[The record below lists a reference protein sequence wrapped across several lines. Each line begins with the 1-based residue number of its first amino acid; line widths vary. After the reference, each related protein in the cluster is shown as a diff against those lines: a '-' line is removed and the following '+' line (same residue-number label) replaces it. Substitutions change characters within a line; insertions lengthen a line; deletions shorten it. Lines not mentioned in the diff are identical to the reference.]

1 MHLTQKD
8 WIASA
13 FALRASADGVG
24 ARAPRNDGGRFPPS
38 FPRHCERSEAIQ
50 EPRKYALVSS
60 TRVGPTGPALGRPD
74 DRLRPVQNSQSRA
87 PSVRLPTTIPQRP
100 VAVGIVVVS
109 TGLAGLP
116 SACCDG
122 GSRARAMLI
131 RQASRDTAVVPSL
144 HSTLAGVASETSAGA
159 GVAGGGGAGAA
170 AC

>member
-13 FALRASADGVG
+13 QERLAMTGEVSAVLSPSLRANGS
-24 ARAPRNDGGRFPPS
+24 RECAPDDRLR
-38 FPRHCERSEAIQ
+38 EAIQ
-50 EPRKYALVSS
+50 EPLKYALVSS
-60 TRVGPTGPALGRPD
+60 TRVGRTSPALGRPD

-170 AC
+170 PC